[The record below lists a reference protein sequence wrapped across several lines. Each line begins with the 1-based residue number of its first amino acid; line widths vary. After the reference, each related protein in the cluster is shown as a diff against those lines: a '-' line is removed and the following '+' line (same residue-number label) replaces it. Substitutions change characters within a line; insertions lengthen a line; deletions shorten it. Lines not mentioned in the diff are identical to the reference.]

1 MTLYPTNLIPFQAR
15 MVFGLLFN
23 SGPRMCIIAVLFVQ
37 SLATCRLRGEF
48 GHLLPR
54 LHCVLGSVGDE
65 VVVEV
70 R

>member
-1 MTLYPTNLIPFQAR
+1 

-23 SGPRMCIIAVLFVQ
+23 SAPWICIIAVLFIQ

-48 GHLLPR
+48 GHLLLR